1 MDVSQN
7 MSYAYIVKELV
18 KTANIDTVMIIS
30 RRDFFRKAAKLLPIL
45 MLSVSSCNN
54 SFIYTHKGGC
64 STCSSQCNGSCEW
77 TCNNCK
83 NTHKGGCSSCSFQC
97 KGRCEGTC
105 MGTCRNT
112 GKCDQCSD
120 ICKGSCHGSCYGS
133 CQSSAKGKDTIRFK
147 W

>member
-7 MSYAYIVKELV
+7 MSHAYIAMEQGK
-18 KTANIDTVMIIS
+18 IQIWIVMIIS

-54 SFIYTHKGGC
+54 SCIYTHKGGC
-64 STCSSQCNGSCEW
+64 STCSSQCIGS
-77 TCNNCK
+77 
-83 NTHKGGCSSCSFQC
+83 
-97 KGRCEGTC
+97 CEGTC

>member
-1 MDVSQN
+1 MEYAMDVSQN

-64 STCSSQCNGSCEW
+64 S
-77 TCNNCK
+77 
-83 NTHKGGCSSCSFQC
+83 SCSFQC

-133 CQSSAKGKDTIRFK
+133 CQSSAKGKDTLRFN